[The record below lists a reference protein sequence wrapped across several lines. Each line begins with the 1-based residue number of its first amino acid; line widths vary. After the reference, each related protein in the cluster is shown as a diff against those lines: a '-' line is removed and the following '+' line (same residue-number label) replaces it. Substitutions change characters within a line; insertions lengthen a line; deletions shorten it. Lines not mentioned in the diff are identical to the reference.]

1 MDPPPANLMAQCE
14 PPSRLQTAKPL
25 LLGDLVEADA
35 ELAAAYLEC
44 LKRYDGLR
52 DWAQGVTK
60 RQKDKTP

>member
-1 MDPPPANLMAQCE
+1 MDPPPANLTAPCD
-14 PPSRLQTAKPL
+14 PPARLQTQKPL

-52 DWAQGVTK
+52 EWAKGVTK
-60 RQKDKTP
+60 RKTEARP